1 MVKTFAVCGALCV
14 VATGF
19 ARFHETV
26 AQQPAPARAFA
37 TDAQRVSVRHA
48 TGDEPAVAPSS
59 NDGDAGLQAAA
70 AQGTDKPPVVA
81 LGVAHAGWSVL
92 FSH

>member
-1 MVKTFAVCGALCV
+1 MVKTFAVCGALCL

-37 TDAQRVSVRHA
+37 TNAQRVSVRHA
-48 TGDEPAVAPSS
+48 TGGEPAVAPSS
-59 NDGDAGLQAAA
+59 NDGDAGRQAAA
-70 AQGTDKPPVVA
+70 AQVADKPPVIA

>member
-1 MVKTFAVCGALCV
+1 MVKTFAVCGALCL
-14 VATGF
+14 VAAAF

-26 AQQPAPARAFA
+26 AQQPAPAHAFA
-37 TDAQRVSVRHA
+37 TDVKRVSVRHT
-48 TGDEPAVAPSS
+48 TGGEPAAAPSPK
-59 NDGDAGLQAAA
+59 DADAGRRTAA
-70 AQGTDKPPVVA
+70 AQVADKPPAIV

>member
-37 TDAQRVSVRHA
+37 TDVKRVSVRHA
-48 TGDEPAVAPSS
+48 TGDETAASPSS
-59 NDGDAGLQAAA
+59 NDGDAGRQTAAE
-70 AQGTDKPPVVA
+70 QGADKPPAVA

>member
-1 MVKTFAVCGALCV
+1 MVKTFAVCGALCL
-14 VATGF
+14 VAAAF

-26 AQQPAPARAFA
+26 AQQPAPVHAFA
-37 TDAQRVSVRHA
+37 TDVKRVSVRHV
-48 TGDEPAVAPSS
+48 TVDEPAVARSS
-59 NDGDAGLQAAA
+59 NDGDAARQTGAAQAA
-70 AQGTDKPPVVA
+70 DKPPVIA

>member
-48 TGDEPAVAPSS
+48 TGDEPAAAPSS
-59 NDGDAGLQAAA
+59 NDGDAGRQAAA
-70 AQGTDKPPVVA
+70 AQGADRPPVIA

>member
-1 MVKTFAVCGALCV
+1 MVKTLAVCGALCF
-14 VATGF
+14 VAAAF

-37 TDAQRVSVRHA
+37 IDARRVSVRHA

-59 NDGDAGLQAAA
+59 NDGGVGRQAAA
-70 AQGTDKPPVVA
+70 AQGADKPPVTA